1 MEVDLLDFVEQCRQL
16 VKQAL
21 GKHAAEPASGGF
33 ARWKHV
39 VLHCFRLEDGH
50 SYRETPNRLK
60 YMTEICDTLG
70 LYSDDLPEFTTIYK
84 SFDRLKMWVWRA
96 LLRVSAQQ
104 HPQSGHAALDSTLF
118 DRRAASSYYRQG
130 LGSNVQTLK
139 VTMLTDRESL
149 AVLDVHI
156 SARWKH
162 DTKTGPQVVRRNA
175 DDPLSV
181 AADKAFHSWITKYEF
196 YTLGVEPLILQRGS
210 RTLALGH
217 NALTRSKGY
226 SQGWMSETS
235 YSTTKR
241 SLGDA
246 VRALG
251 WYRLFREIV
260 LMFAISNIE
269 LLCGYCNRDS
279 ASIQLGKKNST

>member
-1 MEVDLLDFVEQCRQL
+1 MEVDLLDFVEQCRHL
-16 VKQAL
+16 AKQAL
-21 GKHAAEPASGGF
+21 GKHAGEPASGGF

-60 YMTEICDTLG
+60 YMTEICDALG
-70 LYSDDLPEFTTIYK
+70 LDPDDLPEFTTIYK
-84 SFDRLKMWVWRA
+84 SFDRLEMWVWRA

-104 HPQSGHAALDSTLF
+104 HPQSGHAALDSTFF
-118 DRRAASSYYRQG
+118 DRRSASSYYRQRS
-130 LGSNVQTLK
+130 GSNVQTLK
-139 VTMLTDRESL
+139 VTTLTDRESL

-175 DDPLSV
+175 DDLLSV
-181 AADKAFHSWITKYEF
+181 AADKAFHNWITKYEF
-196 YTLGVEPLILQRGS
+196 YALGVEPLILQRGS
-210 RTLALGH
+210 RPLTQGH
-217 NALTRSKGY
+217 NALIRAKGY
-226 SQGWMSETS
+226 SQRWMAETS

-251 WYRLFREIV
+251 WYRQFREIV

-269 LLCGYCNRDS
+269 PLCEP
-279 ASIQLGKKNST
+279 L

>member
-1 MEVDLLDFVEQCRQL
+1 MEIDFLDFIEQCRRL
-16 VKQAL
+16 AKQVL
-21 GKHAAEPASGGF
+21 GEHTGEPASGGF

-50 SYRETPNRLK
+50 SYRETPNRLEC
-60 YMTEICDTLG
+60 MTEICDALG
-70 LYSDDLPEFTTIYK
+70 LDPDDLPDFTTLYK
-84 SFDRLKMWVWRA
+84 SFDRLKIWVWRA

-104 HPQSGHAALDSTLF
+104 HPQSGHAALDSTFF
-118 DRRAASSYYRQG
+118 DRRSASSYYRQRS
-130 LGSNVQTLK
+130 GSNVQTLK
-139 VTMLTDRESL
+139 MTTLTDRESL

-175 DDPLSV
+175 DDLLSV
-181 AADKAFHSWITKYEF
+181 AADKAFHNWITKYEF
-196 YTLGVEPLILQRGS
+196 YALGVEPLILQRGS
-210 RTLALGH
+210 RPLTLGH
-217 NALTRSKGY
+217 NALIRANSY
-226 SQGWMSETS
+226 SQRWMAETS

-251 WYRLFREIV
+251 WYRQFREIV
-260 LMFAISNIE
+260 LMFAISDIE
-269 LLCGYCNRDS
+269 PLCEP
-279 ASIQLGKKNST
+279 L